1 MGQHLSLSNYFTNV
15 LVDSDQD
22 LSAVVF
28 STSAATRRVTMALR
42 HRRCCTSNAQHT
54 LLWGVLAMT
63 TTVFAK
69 IDSVSDISHAIIL
82 FIFFSDKC
90 MTTYALSLSL
100 CIFYFDFSFGTP
112 PDCLACMPSCQ
123 HHARLTTLT
132 QAIIFTSYTRTCNNR
147 HRRCGPWQ
155 GERWS
160 EQDS

>member
-1 MGQHLSLSNYFTNV
+1 MSLSNYFSNV
-15 LVDSDQD
+15 LVDSDQN

-42 HRRCCTSNAQHT
+42 HRRCCTSNAPHT

-63 TTVFAK
+63 TTVFAN
-69 IDSVSDISHAIIL
+69 IDSVSDISHAMIV

-90 MTTYALSLSL
+90 LTKYALNLSL

-112 PDCLACMPSCQ
+112 LALSTVSRACQ